1 MNFGFNGLSKYDL
14 YGIKSLEWY
23 NNKIKGILRPMVEE
37 DIPAYSRML
46 KRSFNTWYW
55 NHGWGQDYFKCREQ
69 DLAIFW
75 QIYKHVSDGHCVIAI
90 DPGTGAMMGAC
101 FYHPR
106 KYHVSLGIM
115 CVDPAYF
122 NRGVG
127 RQLVNDII
135 DYTERRGYDAL
146 RLVSSAIN
154 MNSFSLYNKA
164 GFVPKE
170 IYHTMMICVPASG
183 MDQLTAL
190 DNHVRDAIPDD
201 VQDIQSLELDIS
213 GICREADY
221 LLCIKNPVECLHAS
235 VIEGKGGTING
246 FAASIK
252 HPVLNMIG
260 PAFSRTEEEMLALL
274 LRELDRFRGE
284 SVLCIIPMNKRL
296 LVDALYHCGAV
307 NVELHLLQVRG
318 KFQPFTGVNLP
329 SFLPETG

>member
-1 MNFGFNGLSKYDL
+1 MQGTG
-14 YGIKSLEWY
+14 
-23 NNKIKGILRPMVEE
+23 
-37 DIPAYSRML
+37 SR
-46 KRSFNTWYW
+46 
-55 NHGWGQDYFKCREQ
+55 YF
-69 DLAIFW
+69 LANL
-75 QIYKHVSDGHCVIAI
+75 QHVSDGRCVTAI
-90 DPGTGAMMGAC
+90 DPDTGVMMGAC

-135 DYTERRGYDAL
+135 DYAECKGYDAL

-170 IYHTMMICVPASG
+170 IYHTMVICVPASG
-183 MDQLTAL
+183 MGQSTAF
-190 DNHVRDAIPDD
+190 DNYVRDAMPGDI
-201 VQDIQSLELDIS
+201 QHIQSLELDIS

-221 LLCIKNPVECLHAS
+221 LLCIENPVKCLHAS
-235 VIEGKGGTING
+235 VIEGKDGIMNG

-274 LRELDRFRGE
+274 LKELDRFRGE
-284 SVLCIIPMNKRL
+284 SVLCIIPISKRL
-296 LVDALYHCGAV
+296 LAETLYHCGAV

-318 KFQPFTGVNLP
+318 RFQPFAGVNLP